1 MDTDDATGRG
11 SRAAAPDAVGPI
23 RVDAEPLHY
32 EPALDGIRAVAVLAV
47 MAFHF
52 LGAEYFAGGL
62 IGVDVFFVLSG
73 FLITSL
79 LLDEQNRT
87 GAVSLRGFYHRR
99 VLRLFPAMYTL
110 LGLVAVAAI
119 FIGAEYPSVW
129 AELGAAALYSY
140 QIFLGLFG
148 FATPDSPRVLF
159 HLWSLSVEEWFY
171 FAIPTTVLVCIRR
184 NWIKQLGWLLGAGI
198 VAIGVARW
206 FAYTGF
212 WQDDAGMISGIRLAL
227 LQRPDGLMLGA
238 LLAIVNAHLTAER
251 IDRLRKPIVVVATVG
266 LVVWAV
272 ALTTSFG
279 LFEKLGLP
287 YFKYLPDGPEQFSR
301 PQMLAQSP
309 VYWFRWGHTLGIFA
323 FGAILFGLVHCRRWW
338 LARAWSWRPFQ
349 WMGRM
354 SYTLY
359 VWHALPYVFIIAL
372 TGGEEASPTVQVL
385 RLPVLIAAAFAVSLP
400 VYYFVELRALRVKL
414 RFSAEKEALDL
425 TTGKMVR
432 VEDGKVSSLPPES
445 DPGGAADRGP
455 DGPPSA

>member
-171 FAIPTTVLVCIRR
+171 FFWPFL
-184 NWIKQLGWLLGAGI
+184 LLLGLRSR
-198 VAIGVARW
+198 AR
-206 FAYTGF
+206 
-212 WQDDAGMISGIRLAL
+212 
-227 LQRPDGLMLGA
+227 QR
-238 LLAIVNAHLTAER
+238 T
-251 IDRLRKPIVVVATVG
+251 
-266 LVVWAV
+266 
-272 ALTTSFG
+272 
-279 LFEKLGLP
+279 
-287 YFKYLPDGPEQFSR
+287 
-301 PQMLAQSP
+301 
-309 VYWFRWGHTLGIFA
+309 
-323 FGAILFGLVHCRRWW
+323 
-338 LARAWSWRPFQ
+338 
-349 WMGRM
+349 
-354 SYTLY
+354 
-359 VWHALPYVFIIAL
+359 
-372 TGGEEASPTVQVL
+372 
-385 RLPVLIAAAFAVSLP
+385 LIAAASAGAGFWVLVRLSGEAVGVNWTHDDP
-400 VYYFVELRALRVKL
+400 FVGTGVTYVGEVLY
-414 RFSAEKEALDL
+414 RFSAMRFDQLLVGCLLAVVVRRYALVASGPGAPRRRWLDAAAAL
-425 TTGKMVR
+425 GTLVLVAELLLAGR
-432 VEDGKVSSLPPES
+432 VDAFDPFGSIGFNLALAGIPFAVLWIHLNPRVGPARWLSLPLAVWIGKRAYGLYLWHEVLNILTPKPAGKAALLVRLVVLVVASMGVAELSWRFIES
-445 DPGGAADRGP
+445 PFLRRKSARYGDRHQDPTAPAA
-455 DGPPSA
+455 PSATTD